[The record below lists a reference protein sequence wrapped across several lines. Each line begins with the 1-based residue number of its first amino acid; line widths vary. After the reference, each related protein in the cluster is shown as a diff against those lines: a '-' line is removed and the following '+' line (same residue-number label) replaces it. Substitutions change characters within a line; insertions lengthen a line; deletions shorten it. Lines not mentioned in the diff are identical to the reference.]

1 MISKEIVQI
10 EQTTFSIYGM
20 LLHNFMYLIESLES
34 PHDSAGQK
42 FKIHVFAFNALQLK
56 YAVSI
61 FFRIDIDPHQL
72 EELSICCKYYF
83 RANSLFHCRVTPT
96 VWTIG
101 HVVYPHVV
109 DVNSKYGKGFGI
121 ASMEGREAK
130 HIAISRFRKI
140 QVIS

>member
-1 MISKEIVQI
+1 M
-10 EQTTFSIYGM
+10 T
-20 LLHNFMYLIESLES
+20 

-42 FKIHVFAFNALQLK
+42 FKIHVFAFIALQLK

-61 FFRIDIDPHQL
+61 FCRIAIDLNQL

-83 RANSLFHCRVTPT
+83 RANSLFLGRVTPT

-109 DVNSKYGKGFGI
+109 DVNSKYGKGLGI
-121 ASMEGREAK
+121 GSMEGREAK
-130 HIAISRFRKI
+130 HIAISRYSKNTSYKLRW
-140 QVIS
+140 ISPWIHFIDMAKRERVQC